1 MVICYVGPR
10 KKAVRVGNNIELIQG
25 KNGAENDAKLEQDG
39 LRRNR
44 ERDIGGVEKTIFKN
58 LKWLT
63 SREATEYLR
72 LPSVGALRQ
81 LVYRRRIP
89 FSKMGRSLRFN
100 RRELDRFLETS
111 TYPKR
116 RSA

>member
-1 MVICYVGPR
+1 MGG
-10 KKAVRVGNNIELIQG
+10 KMELIQG
-25 KNGAENDAKLEQDG
+25 KQQAIDEYESKQCDLKSEQVAVT
-39 LRRNR
+39 R
-44 ERDIGGVEKTIFKN
+44 ESTQTFFDN

-100 RRELDRFLETS
+100 RHELDRFLES
-111 TYPKR
+111 SAYPKR
-116 RSA
+116 RSG

>member
-1 MVICYVGPR
+1 VVICYVGLR

-25 KNGAENDAKLEQDG
+25 KNGDGNDAKFEQDG
-39 LRRNR
+39 LRVDRKL
-44 ERDIGGVEKTIFKN
+44 DTGVIEKTIFDN

-100 RRELDRFLETS
+100 RRELDRFLEIS

-116 RSA
+116 RNA

>member
-1 MVICYVGPR
+1 MVICYVGLR
-10 KKAVRVGNNIELIQG
+10 KKAVRVGGNIKLIQG
-25 KNGAENDAKLEQDG
+25 KNGDGNDAKLELDG
-39 LRRNR
+39 LRVDRKL
-44 ERDIGGVEKTIFKN
+44 DTGVIEKTIFDN

-100 RRELDRFLETS
+100 RRELDRFLEIS